1 MSLSLEINKIHQL
14 NCIDGMQAMEPKCVD
29 VIVTSP
35 PYNLGIEYNT
45 YQDDKPRVE
54 YLDWI
59 ENVAMESKRV
69 LKDNGSFFLNVG
81 GSLKDPWIQIDVA
94 ERFRRHFTLQN
105 TIHWIKS
112 IAILKEDA
120 GVSTNLKED
129 IAVGHYKPINS
140 QRFHHDCHE
149 YIWHFT
155 KNGDVELNKVAVG
168 VPYQDKTNI
177 NRWKGTNGSDK
188 RDRGN
193 TWFIPYET
201 IRESRPHPSTF
212 PEKLPEMCIK
222 DHGTNNVKL
231 VLDPF
236 MGIGTTAIVCKRLG
250 LNFIGFDID
259 PHYIE
264 IANERLLNY
273 ENKIIVNQPPVSS
286 NFTDVIHSQFKSKFK
301 SKNCGLNSFV

>member
-1 MSLSLEINKIHQL
+1 MTSLETNKIHFL
-14 NCIDGMQAMEPKCVD
+14 DCIEGMQLMDQKTVD

-45 YQDDKPRVE
+45 YQDDKPRVD
-54 YLDWI
+54 YLDW
-59 ENVAMESKRV
+59 METIAKEAKRV
-69 LKDNGSFFLNVG
+69 LKDDGSFFLNVG
-81 GSLKDPWIQIDVA
+81 GSLKDPWIPIDVA
-94 ERFRRHFTLQN
+94 ERFRRHFILQN
-105 TIHWIKS
+105 TVHWIKS
-112 IAILKEDA
+112 IAIPKEDA

-155 KNGDVELNKVAVG
+155 KNGDVELSKVTIG

-177 NRWKGTNGSDK
+177 NRWKGTNGSDR

-222 DHGTNNVKL
+222 DHGIDKVNL

-236 MGIGTTAIVCKRLG
+236 MGIGSTALACKKLG
-250 LNFIGFDID
+250 VDFIGFDID
-259 PHYIE
+259 LHYIE
-264 IANERLLNY
+264 IANERLGCEIKETPHQEVTLS
-273 ENKIIVNQPPVSS
+273 ESIQSHIKC
-286 NFTDVIHSQFKSKFK
+286 KFK
-301 SKNCGLNSFV
+301 SKNYGLNSFV

>member
-1 MSLSLEINKIHQL
+1 MILEMNKIHNMDCL
-14 NCIDGMQAMEPKCVD
+14 EGMQLMEQKSVD

-45 YQDDKPRVE
+45 YQDDKPRIE
-54 YLDWI
+54 YLNWI
-59 ENVAMESKRV
+59 ELVAFEAKRV
-69 LKDNGSFFLNVG
+69 LKDEGSFFLNVG

-94 ERFRRHFTLQN
+94 ERFRKHFTLQN

-112 IAILKEDA
+112 IAIPKEDA

-155 KNGDVELNKVAVG
+155 KNGDVELDKVAVG

-212 PEKLPEMCIK
+212 PEKLPEMCIR
-222 DHGTNNVKL
+222 DHGINNVKL

-236 MGIGTTAIVCKRLG
+236 MGIGTTALACKKLG
-250 LNFIGFDID
+250 VNFIGFDID

-264 IANERLLNY
+264 IANERLQVEKPIDAPELVPSVVLPTVIRT
-273 ENKIIVNQPPVSS
+273 EFKNKVK
-286 NFTDVIHSQFKSKFK
+286 D
-301 SKNCGLNSFV
+301 KNCALTSFF

>member
-1 MSLSLEINKIHQL
+1 M
-14 NCIDGMQAMEPKCVD
+14 DPKSVD

-35 PYNLGIEYNT
+35 PYNLGIDYNT
-45 YQDDKPRVE
+45 YQDDKPRME

-59 ENVAMESKRV
+59 EIVAVEAKRV

-155 KNGDVELNKVAVG
+155 KNGDVELDKVAVG

-177 NRWKGTNGSDK
+177 NRWKGTGGSDK

-222 DHGTNNVKL
+222 DHGVNNVKL

-236 MGIGTTAIVCKRLG
+236 MGIGTTAVVCKKLG
-250 LNFIGFDID
+250 VNFIGFDID
-259 PHYIE
+259 SHYID
-264 IANERLLNY
+264 IANERLGC
-273 ENKIIVNQPPVSS
+273 ERTIIIEQNTVASS
-286 NFTDVIHSQFKSKFK
+286 ISDTIQSQFKGKFK
-301 SKNCGLNSFV
+301 SKNYGLNSFV

>member
-1 MSLSLEINKIHQL
+1 MSLILEVNKIHAL
-14 NCIDGMQAMEPKCVD
+14 DCIEGMQLMDQKSVD

-45 YQDDKPRVE
+45 YQDDKPRVD
-54 YLDWI
+54 YLDWM
-59 ENVAMESKRV
+59 ENVAKESKRV

-81 GSLKDPWIQIDVA
+81 GSLKDPWIPIDVA

-112 IAILKEDA
+112 IAIPKEDA

-155 KNGDVELNKVAVG
+155 KNGDVELSKVAIG

-177 NRWKGTNGSDK
+177 NRWKGTNGSDR

-212 PEKLPEMCIK
+212 PEQLPQMCIK
-222 DHGTNNVKL
+222 DHGINKVKL

-236 MGIGTTAIVCKRLG
+236 MGIGTTALACKKLG
-250 LNFIGFDID
+250 VDFIGFDID

-264 IANERLLNY
+264 IATERLGCEIEEAAPQQASLS
-273 ENKIIVNQPPVSS
+273 ESIQS
-286 NFTDVIHSQFKSKFK
+286 HLKSKFK
-301 SKNCGLNSFV
+301 SKNYEN